1 MHMQYKD
8 RREAGKALARHLEE
22 MQGDPNVIVLGIPRG
37 GVVVAFEVARALE
50 APLDIYLT
58 RKIGVPHNPE
68 LAIGAVASDGTVF
81 VEHDIAARMGA
92 SPEYIEAEIQAQQ
105 DEIKRRLILYR
116 RDRPAPELAERTI
129 VLVDDGVA
137 TGATVMVA
145 LRSLRQHNPRKLIL
159 AVPVAP
165 SDTVAK
171 LRREADEVICPMTP
185 RLFWAV
191 SGFYQVFGQ
200 TQDDEVV
207 RLLEQAAEERGKEKE
222 PPDQD

>member
-1 MHMQYKD
+1 MLYKD
-8 RREAGKALARHLEE
+8 RHEAGKALARHLEE
-22 MQGDPNVIVLGIPRG
+22 LRGDPNLIVLGIPRG

-50 APLDIYLT
+50 APLDIYIT

-92 SPEYIEAEIQAQQ
+92 SPEYIEAETQAQQ
-105 DEIKRRLILYR
+105 DEIQRRLNLYR
-116 RDRPAPELAERTI
+116 RGRPGPELADRTI

-145 LRSLRQHNPRKLIL
+145 LRSLRRHNPRKLVL

-165 SDTVAK
+165 PDTIAK
-171 LRREADEVICPMTP
+171 LRREADQVICPMTP

-191 SGFYQVFGQ
+191 SGFYQIFGQ

-207 RLLEQAAEERGKEKE
+207 RLLELAAEEQGEQKEA
-222 PPDQD
+222 PDKA

>member
-1 MHMQYKD
+1 MQYKD
-8 RREAGKALARHLEE
+8 RHEAGKALARHLEE
-22 MQGDPNVIVLGIPRG
+22 FRGDPNLIVLGIPRG

-50 APLDIYLT
+50 APLDIYIT
-58 RKIGVPHNPE
+58 RKIGGPHNPE

-92 SPEYIEAEIQAQQ
+92 SQEYIAAEIRAQQ
-105 DEIKRRLILYR
+105 DEIQRRLDSYR
-116 RDRPAPELAERTI
+116 RGRPGPNLTDRTI

-145 LRSLRQHNPRKLIL
+145 LRSLRRHKPRKLIL

-165 SDTVAK
+165 PDTIAK
-171 LRREADEVICPMTP
+171 LRREADQVICPMTP

-191 SGFYQVFGQ
+191 SGFYQIFGQ

-207 RLLEQAAEERGKEKE
+207 RLLELAAAEQGEEKE
-222 PPDQD
+222 APDRA

>member
-1 MHMQYKD
+1 MQYKD
-8 RREAGKALARHLEE
+8 RHEAGKALARHLEE
-22 MQGDPNVIVLGIPRG
+22 LRADPNLIVLGIPRG

-50 APLDIYLT
+50 APLDIYIT
-58 RKIGVPHNPE
+58 RKIGVPYNPE

-92 SPEYIEAEIQAQQ
+92 SQEYIAAEIRAQQ
-105 DEIKRRLILYR
+105 DEIQRRLDSYR
-116 RDRPAPELAERTI
+116 RGRPGPNLADRTI

-145 LRSLRQHNPRKLIL
+145 LRSLRRHKPRKLIL

-165 SDTVAK
+165 PDTIAK
-171 LRREADEVICPMTP
+171 LRREADQVICPMTP

-191 SGFYQVFGQ
+191 SGFYQIFGQ

-207 RLLEQAAEERGKEKE
+207 RLLESAAPEQGEEKGT
-222 PPDQD
+222 PDRA